1 MCPVLESGIRDRLM
15 HEGQDVRGNLS
26 LSNSYALKCHQEVQ
40 MCTQADNN
48 NIKNDE
54 LQVPVVTFL

>member
-1 MCPVLESGIRDRLM
+1 MRPVLESGIHDRLM
-15 HEGQDVRGNLS
+15 HEGQDVRGNVS
-26 LSNSYALKCHQEVQ
+26 LSNSYVLKCHQEVQ

-54 LQVPVVTFL
+54 L